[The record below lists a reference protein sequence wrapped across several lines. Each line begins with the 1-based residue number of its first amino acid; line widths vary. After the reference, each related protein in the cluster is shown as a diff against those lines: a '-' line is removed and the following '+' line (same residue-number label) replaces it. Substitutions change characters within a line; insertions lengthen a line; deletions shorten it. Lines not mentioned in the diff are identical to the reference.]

1 MKKRFLDFM
10 AGRYGADE
18 LTKFMTTVC
27 LVCLVLNIFTH
38 WQILY
43 VLALVILF
51 VSYFRMF
58 SRNYSR
64 RNAENQKYLQAVWKL
79 KNKTGKMKYK
89 LEEKNIIVSE
99 VDCLDIELCLFCG
112 QAFRWK
118 KNEETIEHYKEF
130 GLYPSDN
137 VLSVPAHLENFRFS
151 FWPEDAG
158 KGIAISAGAEH
169 SSTEG
174 FDFICGISY
183 RIPIW
188 KGLSAGIGAQI
199 RCIRQVMDDSG
210 SASADLNLNYRF

>member
-1 MKKRFLDFM
+1 MAIAFM
-10 AGRYGADE
+10 FASI
-18 LTKFMTTVC
+18 LTCSAKASAQDTYRISIGVGGSTSLSGC
-27 LVCLVLNIFTH
+27 LHLSVEHPI
-38 WQILY
+38 
-43 VLALVILF
+43 A
-51 VSYFRMF
+51 
-58 SRNYSR
+58 
-64 RNAENQKYLQAVWKL
+64 QKWSVTASIGLRP
-79 KNKTGKMKYK
+79 
-89 LEEKNIIVSE
+89 
-99 VDCLDIELCLFCG
+99 G
-112 QAFRWK
+112 QSRWK
-118 KNEETIEHYKEF
+118 KNKETIEHYKEF

-210 SASADLNLNYRF
+210 RASADLNLNYRF